1 MAQAEHTRGSSRY
14 WMLLVTVS
22 MGTVLAPINST
33 MLAVALPDIR
43 ESFSLNHAEL
53 GWLISAYL
61 IAMAVSQPIGGR
73 LSDQLGRAR
82 VFRGELVAFLVLSLA
97 AAAAPNFWL
106 LITFRTGQAVVGA
119 AVIPTGMAMIRESVP
134 VTRLAQSNG
143 ITGSLISLAAA
154 GGPLLGAA
162 MLALGSWRL
171 LFLVNV
177 PVVALALL
185 AQWRL
190 QYPSRESEMG
200 PVRGLLDW
208 WGALLMVATLIFLT
222 QLLNSTRGGETLGLV
237 VGAVGLG
244 LAGTAFGW
252 RQRRATLPVAG
263 WSLFRVKSYRAATT
277 HVMLTNLVMY
287 TTLLSIPF
295 FIRELQEKGSGTTG
309 ILLGAMSIQMVV
321 LAPLSGR
328 MADAYGRRRSTV
340 LGSCVAFVAILL
352 VLLGLDEDVST
363 GYLAVV
369 LALVGMGVGLGTGP
383 AQTAAIESAPMELAG
398 SAAGTNSMM
407 RYLGSIVG
415 AGILAGVLNT
425 GGAAPGIEVFRI
437 IFVVVGVIAAL
448 AIVAASQI
456 HRFPPEVAWEV
467 PPELDE
473 RVPQRDP
480 SPESGTA

>member
-1 MAQAEHTRGSSRY
+1 
-14 WMLLVTVS
+14 

-43 ESFSLNHAEL
+43 ESFSLSHAEL

-61 IAMAVSQPIGGR
+61 IAMAVSQPIAGR
-73 LSDQLGRAR
+73 VSDQLGRAR
-82 VFRGELVAFLVLSLA
+82 VFRVGLVAFLLFSLA
-97 AAAAPNFWL
+97 AALSPNFWL
-106 LITFRTGQAVVGA
+106 LITFRTGQAMVGA

-143 ITGSLISLAAA
+143 MTGSLISLAAA

-177 PVVALALL
+177 PIVVVALFL
-185 AQWRL
+185 QWRL
-190 QYPSRESEMG
+190 QYPSQRGEMG

-208 WGALLMVATLIFLT
+208 PGALLMVATLIFLT
-222 QLLNSTRGGETLGLV
+222 QLLNSVRGGDTVGLI
-237 VGAVGLG
+237 VGAVGLVV
-244 LAGTAFGW
+244 AGAAFGW

-295 FIRELQEKGSGTTG
+295 FIRELQEKGAGTVG
-309 ILLGAMSIQMVV
+309 ILLGAMSILMAI
-321 LAPLSGR
+321 LAPFSGR
-328 MADAYGRRRSTV
+328 LADTYGRRMLTLS
-340 LGSCVAFVAILL
+340 GSCVSFAAILL
-352 VLLGLDEDVST
+352 ILVGLDEDVST
-363 GYLAVV
+363 AYLA
-369 LALVGMGVGLGTGP
+369 LALAMVGMGVGLGMG
-383 AQTAAIESAPMELAG
+383 AALTAAIESAPIEHAG

-415 AGILAGVLNT
+415 AGVLAGVLNT
-425 GGAAPGIEVFRI
+425 SGAAPEIEVFRAIFI
-437 IFVVVGVIAAL
+437 IVAVVAAVSIL
-448 AIVAASQI
+448 AASQI
-456 HRFPPEVAWEV
+456 HRFPPEVVREV
-467 PPELDE
+467 PRPAEE
-473 RVPQRDP
+473 RGTGLEP
-480 SPESGTA
+480 SPEAGTL